1 MKSSITIICN
11 LIFPMSSSLS
21 SSMSNQR
28 SIPILLLWIAAH
40 VHTNRPKTQI
50 FFYKYNLKKKILMR
64 PQYIIIQK
72 LIQNVFLNDLIFLGF
87 AQVFPTSEGI
97 DATMALWSFSKLDQ
111 NLCFANLKDFP
122 FLYESFVQLVSFH
135 PSFYFTQLSL
145 HLDALFCFDQEIQD
159 NCIQVRTFLLHN
171 DVDWYKIIYIK
182 YQKALVS
189 FLDFDLFPMF
199 KKCSSREN

>member
-72 LIQNVFLNDLIFLGF
+72 LIQNVFLNDLIFMGF
-87 AQVFPTSEGI
+87 AQVFPTSVGI
-97 DATMALWSFSKLDQ
+97 HGIVIFQQTGPKSLFRKLERFSIFVRIFCPTGFIPPFILFHTTV
-111 NLCFANLKDFP
+111 FAPRRP
-122 FLYESFVQLVSFH
+122 FLF
-135 PSFYFTQLSL
+135 
-145 HLDALFCFDQEIQD
+145 
-159 NCIQVRTFLLHN
+159 
-171 DVDWYKIIYIK
+171 W
-182 YQKALVS
+182 
-189 FLDFDLFPMF
+189 
-199 KKCSSREN
+199 SRNSR